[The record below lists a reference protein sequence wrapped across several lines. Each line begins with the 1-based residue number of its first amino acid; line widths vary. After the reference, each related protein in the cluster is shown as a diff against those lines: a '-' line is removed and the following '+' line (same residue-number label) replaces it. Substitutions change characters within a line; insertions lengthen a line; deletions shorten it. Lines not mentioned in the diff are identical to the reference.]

1 MATNLVSQIVE
12 ALGPTIV
19 SRIASSLG
27 FDQAVTQ
34 KAINAAVP
42 GLLAALISLV
52 SKPQGASKLADA
64 VGKQPAGILS
74 SLADAIGGSGEKA
87 LMDKGSNTL
96 ASLLGGTVVSSLA
109 SALGRYAGIG
119 EGGSKSL
126 LGLLGPA
133 VLGVLAHEQR
143 DRGLD
148 ASGLARLL
156 TSQKD
161 NVVAALPSGFSRYLD
176 EAGILG
182 DLKPATTKF
191 AAPTTSQ
198 STSSMWPWL
207 LGALALLAIG
217 ALAWNHWAG
226 RHREVAEAPGQK
238 TEQPAEVTGEAPYAG
253 LLNKLHGIK
262 VGDVDVGD
270 LSTAA
275 VNDLYTSLSGIKDEA
290 TAQAAIPAVTK
301 ASSEF
306 DQLAGLLNQ
315 LPPDARKAVV
325 DAFAAIKPNLDQL
338 FDRVLAIPASV
349 PSSSPRWTRSVP
361 SLTPWRQLNL
371 SHKGNARCSSDDRS
385 P

>member
-1 MATNLVSQIVE
+1 MNLVSEIVE

-27 FDQAVTQ
+27 VDQAVTQ
-34 KAINAAVP
+34 KATNAAVP

-74 SLADAIGGSGEKA
+74 SLADVLGGSGGKA
-87 LMDKGSNTL
+87 FIDRGSNTL
-96 ASLLGGTVVSSLA
+96 TSLLGGPMVSSLA

-133 VLGVLAHEQR
+133 VLGVLAHQQR

-161 NVVAALPSGFSRYLD
+161 NVVAALPSGFSSYLD
-176 EAGILG
+176 DAGILR
-182 DLKPATTKF
+182 DVTPVTTKV
-191 AAPTTSQ
+191 ASSTQSIQ
-198 STSSMWPWL
+198 STSSPWPWL
-207 LGALALLAIG
+207 LGALAILAAGLLAWQ
-217 ALAWNHWAG
+217 LLSG
-226 RHREVAEAPGQK
+226 RHRQVVEAPSPK
-238 TEQPAEVTGEAPYAG
+238 TETPATQTGQAGEAPYAG
-253 LLNKLHGIK
+253 LLNKLRGIK
-262 VGDVDVGD
+262 VGDVDIGE
-270 LSTAA
+270 LANSA
-275 VNDLYTSLSGIKDEA
+275 VNDAYTSLSGIKDET
-290 TAQAAIPAVTK
+290 TAQAAVPAVTK

-325 DAFAAIKPNLDQL
+325 EAFAAIKPNLDQL
-338 FDRVLAIPASV
+338 FDRVLGIPGVGAIIKPTVDAV
-349 PSSSPRWTRSVP
+349 RAKLDT
-361 SLTPWRQLNL
+361 LATT
-371 SHKGNARCSSDDRS
+371 
-385 P
+385 

>member
-12 ALGPTIV
+12 AFGPTIV

-52 SKPQGASKLADA
+52 SKPQGVSKLADA
-64 VGKQPAGILS
+64 VGNQPAGILS

-87 LMDKGSNTL
+87 LIDKGSNTL
-96 ASLLGGTVVSSLA
+96 GSLLGGPVVSSLG

-119 EGGSKSL
+119 QGGSKSL

-133 VLGVLAHEQR
+133 VLGVLAHQQR
-143 DRGLD
+143 DQGLD

-161 NVVAALPSGFSRYLD
+161 NVAAALPSGFSKSLD

-191 AAPTTSQ
+191 ATPTTPQ
-198 STSSMWPWL
+198 STSSVWPWL

-226 RHREVAEAPGQK
+226 RHREVAEAPSQK
-238 TEQPAEVTGEAPYAG
+238 TEQPVTGEAPYAG
-253 LLNKLHGIK
+253 VLNKLHGIK
-262 VGDVDVGD
+262 VGDVDIGD

-290 TAQAAIPAVTK
+290 TAQAAVPGVTK

-306 DQLAGLLNQ
+306 DQLTGLLNQ

-338 FDRVLAIPASV
+338 IDRVLAIPAV
-349 PSSSPRWTRSVP
+349 GAIIKPTVDAIRAKLDT
-361 SLTPWRQLNL
+361 LAT
-371 SHKGNARCSSDDRS
+371 A
-385 P
+385 

>member
-1 MATNLVSQIVE
+1 MNLVSEIVE
-12 ALGPTIV
+12 AVGPTIA

-64 VGKQPAGILS
+64 VVKQPAGILT

-96 ASLLGGTVVSSLA
+96 ASLLGGPVVSSLA

-133 VLGVLAHEQR
+133 VLGVLAHQQR

-156 TSQKD
+156 ISQKE
-161 NVVAALPSGFSRYLD
+161 NVAAALPSGFSKYLD
-176 EAGILG
+176 EAGVLG

-191 AAPTTSQ
+191 ATPTPSQ
-198 STSSMWPWL
+198 STSSAWPWL

-217 ALAWNHWAG
+217 ALAWNYWAG

-238 TEQPAEVTGEAPYAG
+238 TEQSVEVTNEAPYAG
-253 LLNKLHGIK
+253 LLNKLRGIK
-262 VGDVDVGD
+262 VGDVDIGE
-270 LSTAA
+270 LATSA
-275 VNDLYTSLSGIKDEA
+275 VNDAYTSLSGIKDES
-290 TAQAAIPAVTK
+290 TAQTAVAGVTK

-306 DQLAGLLNQ
+306 DQLAGLFNQ

-325 DAFAAIKPNLDQL
+325 EAFAAIKPNLDQL
-338 FDRVLAIPASV
+338 IDRVLAIPGVGAIIKPTV
-349 PSSSPRWTRSVP
+349 DAIRAKLDT
-361 SLTPWRQLNL
+361 LATT
-371 SHKGNARCSSDDRS
+371 
-385 P
+385 

>member
-1 MATNLVSQIVE
+1 MNLVSEIVE

-19 SRIASSLG
+19 SRMASSLG
-27 FDQAVTQ
+27 FDQSSTQ

-42 GLLAALISLV
+42 GLLAALVSLV

-96 ASLLGGTVVSSLA
+96 TSLLGGPIVSSLA

-133 VLGVLAHEQR
+133 VLGVLAHQQR

-148 ASGLARLL
+148 ASGLGRLL

-161 NVVAALPSGFSRYLD
+161 NIVAALPSGFSRYLD
-176 EAGILG
+176 DAGILR
-182 DLKPATTKF
+182 DITPATTKF
-191 AAPTTSQ
+191 ATQTPER
-198 STSSMWPWL
+198 STPSVWPWL
-207 LGALALLAIG
+207 LGALALLALG

-226 RHREVAEAPGQK
+226 RHRQVAEAPSPK
-238 TEQPAEVTGEAPYAG
+238 IEQPVEATGEAPYAG

-262 VGDVDVGD
+262 VGDVDIGE
-270 LSTAA
+270 LATSA
-275 VNDLYTSLSGIKDEA
+275 VNNAYTSLSGIKDEA
-290 TAQAAIPAVTK
+290 TAQTAVSGVTK

-306 DQLAGLLNQ
+306 DQLTGLLNQ
-315 LPPDARKAVV
+315 LPPDARKAVAE
-325 DAFAAIKPNLDQL
+325 AFAAIKPNLDQL
-338 FDRVLAIPASV
+338 FDRVLGIPGVGTIIKPTLDAIRAKLD
-349 PSSSPRWTRSVP
+349 T
-361 SLTPWRQLNL
+361 LATT
-371 SHKGNARCSSDDRS
+371 
-385 P
+385 